1 MSLTSTDIL
10 LFDTLSNCV
19 LKYLKVS
26 LSTVVIVSSQE
37 DTEAPSETKKITVS
51 NLHWFIHRKWG
62 IFSLNMPPANIHL
75 FFLTGDFLAH
85 SYSEDDAIINF
96 CESRME
102 TLRSGLTDKTKQVF
116 EIERKISSDEFYVKN
131 SHFSKIEEGP
141 SPVYKQK
148 AIVRVLVCNHLVY
161 L

>member
-51 NLHWFIHRKWG
+51 NFDWFIHQKCG
-62 IFSLNMPPANIHL
+62 IFPLNMSQANMYLL
-75 FFLTGDFLAH
+75 FFNYPWL
-85 SYSEDDAIINF
+85 
-96 CESRME
+96 
-102 TLRSGLTDKTKQVF
+102 SGT
-116 EIERKISSDEFYVKN
+116 
-131 SHFSKIEEGP
+131 
-141 SPVYKQK
+141 
-148 AIVRVLVCNHLVY
+148 
-161 L
+161 